1 MQKKR
6 VSKNVEDIRT
16 PLEKAKNETKVDLGD
31 KIRSRLSGSDVLDR
45 ATDILNMENA
55 LMPNANR
62 GRRAAKPA
70 KTTPKMASK
79 FSGSALPK
87 NGRVRETKK
96 TQIVPIQVT
105 PGKWKTNLKAMSDT
119 FKSSVVS
126 TEKKARVR

>member
-16 PLEKAKNETKVDLGD
+16 PLEKAKHETKVDLGG
-31 KIRSRLSGSDVLDR
+31 KIRSRLSGSDMLDR

-55 LMPNANR
+55 LIPEMNR
-62 GRRAAKPA
+62 GPRAAKPA
-70 KTTPKMASK
+70 KTVPKGTGK

-87 NGRVRETKK
+87 GGRVREVKK
-96 TQIVPIQVT
+96 TKLVPIQVT

-119 FKSSVVS
+119 FKSSVIS